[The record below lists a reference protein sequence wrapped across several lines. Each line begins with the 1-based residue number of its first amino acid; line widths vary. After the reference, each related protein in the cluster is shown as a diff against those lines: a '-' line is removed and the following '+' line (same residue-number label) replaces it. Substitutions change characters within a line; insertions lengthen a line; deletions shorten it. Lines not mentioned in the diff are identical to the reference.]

1 MAARKERSTEAALS
15 KESAGL
21 LLYRGEPPHVE
32 VLLVH
37 PGGPFWKR
45 RDEGAWS
52 IPKGEIELGETPID
66 VAQREFAEEL
76 GRPAPAGA
84 LSSLGSIRQAGGKVV
99 HAWAEPGDI
108 DVTRIESSTFSME
121 WPPSSGRMQTFP
133 EVDRA
138 AWFDLETARRMIL
151 AAQSTFLDRLEQLL
165 V

>member
-1 MAARKERSTEAALS
+1 MASRKNRTTEAALS

-21 LLYRGEPPHVE
+21 LLYRGEPPNIE

-52 IPKGEIELGETPID
+52 IPKGEIEQGETAID
-66 VAQREFAEEL
+66 VARREFAEEL
-76 GRPAPAGA
+76 GRPAPISAPA
-84 LSSLGSIRQAGGKVV
+84 SLGSIRQAGGKVV
-99 HAWAEPGDI
+99 HAWAAPGDL
-108 DVTRIESSTFSME
+108 DVSRIESSTFSME

-138 AWFDLETARRMIL
+138 AWFDLGTARRMIL
-151 AAQSTFLDRLEQLL
+151 TAQSTFLDRLEQLL

>member
-1 MAARKERSTEAALS
+1 
-15 KESAGL
+15 
-21 LLYRGEPPHVE
+21 
-32 VLLVH
+32 
-37 PGGPFWKR
+37 
-45 RDEGAWS
+45 
-52 IPKGEIELGETPID
+52 
-66 VAQREFAEEL
+66 
-76 GRPAPAGA
+76 
-84 LSSLGSIRQAGGKVV
+84 V

-165 V
+165 G